1 MSTMVSRLPGPR
13 MPAPE
18 EVAGR
23 PAPGTGIVI
32 RHYRGEALADVE
44 RIRHVAGRIAAT
56 AQTGTRVIVV
66 VEAMGDTH
74 ASLLELAEAASAT
87 PDRRELDVL
96 LSTGEQICMALLAI
110 ALIEAGQDAI
120 SLTGEQAGI
129 VTDLRHTSAHVLRI
143 FPKRVRAALQEGK
156 VVIVAGSQGVS
167 RLGETTTLAPC
178 RTNTTAVV
186 LGAVF
191 GADVIEDAE
200 GSPIER

>member
-1 MSTMVSRLPGPR
+1 MASGQALLSIHNGV
-13 MPAPE
+13 
-18 EVAGR
+18 GR
-23 PAPGTGIVI
+23 PAAESRIVI
-32 RHYRGEALADVE
+32 RHYRGKALADVE
-44 RIRHVAGRIAAT
+44 KIRRMAGGIAAT
-56 AQTGTRVIVV
+56 AQAGTPVIVV

-74 ASLLELAEAASAT
+74 ASLRELAEAASAA

-129 VTDLRHTSAHVLRI
+129 VTDLRHTNAHVLRI

-167 RLGETTTLAPC
+167 RLGEVTTLESC
-178 RTNTTAVV
+178 GTNTTAIA

-191 GADVIEDAE
+191 GADVIGEEDACAAE
-200 GSPIER
+200 L

>member
-1 MSTMVSRLPGPR
+1 MSTSV
-13 MPAPE
+13 
-18 EVAGR
+18 VGR
-23 PAPGTGIVI
+23 PAAQSRIVI
-32 RHYRGEALADVE
+32 RHYREEALADVE
-44 RIRHVAGRIAAT
+44 RIRRVAGGIGAT

-74 ASLLELAEAASAT
+74 ASLLELAEAASPA

-129 VTDLRHTSAHVLRI
+129 VTDLRHTNAHVLRI
-143 FPKRVRAALQEGK
+143 FPKRVRAALREGK

-167 RLGETTTLAPC
+167 RLGEVTTLESC
-178 RTNTTAVV
+178 GTNTTAVA
-186 LGAVF
+186 LRAVF
-191 GADVIEDAE
+191 GADVIEDGDGCAAE
-200 GSPIER
+200 L

>member
-1 MSTMVSRLPGPR
+1 MLSSVPGLRTPV
-13 MPAPE
+13 PE
-18 EVAGR
+18 GVAGGPTAESR
-23 PAPGTGIVI
+23 IVI

-44 RIRHVAGRIAAT
+44 KIRCAAGRIAAT

-74 ASLLELAEAASAT
+74 ASLLALAAAASPA

-120 SLTGEQAGI
+120 SFTGEQAGI
-129 VTDLRHTSAHVLRI
+129 VTDLRHTNAQVLRI
-143 FPKRVRAALQEGK
+143 FPKRVRAALREGK

-167 RLGETTTLAPC
+167 RLGEITTLEGC
-178 RTNTTAVV
+178 GTNTTAGA

-191 GADVIEDAE
+191 GADVIEDGE
-200 GSPIER
+200 G

>member
-1 MSTMVSRLPGPR
+1 MSTMVSRLLAPR
-13 MPAPE
+13 MPLREGIA
-18 EVAGR
+18 AR
-23 PAPGTGIVI
+23 PAAESRIVI

-56 AQTGTRVIVV
+56 AQTGTGVIVV

-74 ASLLELAEAASAT
+74 ASLLELAEAASAA

-110 ALIEAGQDAI
+110 ALIEAGQAAI

-129 VTDLRHTSAHVLRI
+129 VTDLRHTNAHVLRI

-167 RLGETTTLAPC
+167 RLGETTILESC
-178 RTNTTAVV
+178 GTNTTAVV
-186 LGAVF
+186 LGAAF
-191 GADVIEDAE
+191 GADVIEDGEGWSAE
-200 GSPIER
+200 R

>member
-1 MSTMVSRLPGPR
+1 MLST
-13 MPAPE
+13 MPAPRMLVPE
-18 EVAGR
+18 GISGWP
-23 PAPGTGIVI
+23 PAECRIVV
-32 RHYRGEALADVE
+32 RQYRGEALADVE
-44 RIRHVAGRIAAT
+44 KICSVAGQIAAT
-56 AQTGTRVIVV
+56 AQTGTRMIVV

-74 ASLLELAEAASAT
+74 ASLLELAEAASAA

-120 SLTGEQAGI
+120 SLTGDQAGI
-129 VTDLRHTSAHVLRI
+129 VTDLRHTNAHVLRI

-167 RLGETTTLAPC
+167 RLGETTTLERC
-178 RTNTTAVV
+178 GTNTTAVV

-191 GADVIEDAE
+191 GADVIEEAE
-200 GSPIER
+200 G

>member
-1 MSTMVSRLPGPR
+1 MPLPEGIASR
-13 MPAPE
+13 PA
-18 EVAGR
+18 AGR
-23 PAPGTGIVI
+23 GIVI

-44 RIRHVAGRIAAT
+44 KIRNVASRIAAT

-74 ASLLELAEAASAT
+74 ASLLELAEAASAA

-129 VTDLRHTSAHVLRI
+129 VTDLRHTNAHVLRI

-167 RLGETTTLAPC
+167 RLGETTTLES
-178 RTNTTAVV
+178 RGTNTTAVV

-191 GADVIEDAE
+191 GADVIEDTE
-200 GSPIER
+200 G

>member
-1 MSTMVSRLPGPR
+1 
-13 MPAPE
+13 MPLPE
-18 EVAGR
+18 EIPCRTAAESR
-23 PAPGTGIVI
+23 IVI
-32 RHYRGEALADVE
+32 RHYRGAALADAE
-44 RIRHVAGRIAAT
+44 KLRHVAGQIAAT
-56 AQTGTRVIVV
+56 ARTGTRVIVV

-74 ASLLELAEAASAT
+74 ASLVELAQAASAA

-129 VTDLRHTSAHVLRI
+129 VTDLRHTNAHVLRI

-167 RLGETTTLAPC
+167 RLGEVTTLESC
-178 RTNTTAVV
+178 GTNTTVV
-186 LGAVF
+186 ALGAVF
-191 GADVIEDAE
+191 GADVIEDR
-200 GSPIER
+200 GSER